1 MLDSFEGRWRRGWW
15 CAATASWALGLGA
28 CGGDEGAAPAGSS
41 SSSCTVLE
49 PSELSTLDADVHVLA
64 SGDAL
69 GSPAGS
75 LARALLPDAGDV
87 YWYDAHGSVFVERQ
101 GDGRVVELRHGEPP
115 TETHHEA
122 GLGLAAN
129 GERLFVGY
137 ALRWSNAIDYLPLE
151 YSPPGRLLSISKQ
164 DGQSEVLLELPNTWM
179 APITADAERVIV
191 FAASEGGGSSPGM
204 GFYEVP
210 LAAPALLPLPLVR
223 PSPTARDSTELL
235 APGRVFTG
243 GQLADGEV
251 YWTGSP
257 DGSYPAPLLR
267 AGFDDAEPEVAM
279 QGLADYSFWVGS
291 GRIMTTEDV
300 VLPGYYY
307 GGKDFVVSDDA
318 GCRSVL
324 GPRGYS
330 VRGAALDEQSAYW
343 SRSTAAGRQWAPA
356 DVELRRID
364 LENGAVARLNTPG
377 FTPPGELDIVGADDT
392 RLFIRSGDTL
402 ISLRKP

>member
-1 MLDSFEGRWRRGWW
+1 
-15 CAATASWALGLGA
+15 
-28 CGGDEGAAPAGSS
+28 
-41 SSSCTVLE
+41 VLE

-75 LARALLPDAGDV
+75 LARALLPDSGDV

-101 GDGRVVELRHGEPP
+101 GGGRVVELRHGEPP
-115 TETHHEA
+115 AKTHHEV

-129 GERLFVGY
+129 GERLFVGH

-164 DGQSEVLLELPNTWM
+164 DGLSEVLLDLPNTWM

-191 FAASEGGGSSPGM
+191 FAVGEEGGSAPGM

-210 LAAPALLPLPLVR
+210 LAAPALVPLPLVG
-223 PSPTARDSTELL
+223 PSSTARDRSEF
-235 APGRVFTG
+235 APASVFTG
-243 GQLADGEV
+243 GQLADGQV
-251 YWTGSP
+251 YWLGRPVTT
-257 DGSYPAPLLR
+257 YRAPLLR

-279 QGLADYSFWVGS
+279 QGLGDYFFSVGA

-307 GGKDFVVSDDA
+307 GGKDFVVSDGA

-330 VRGAALDEQSAYW
+330 VRGAALDEQFAYW
-343 SRSTAAGRQWAPA
+343 SRTTAAGRQWAPA
-356 DVELRRID
+356 DVELRRIN
-364 LENGAVARLNTPG
+364 LENGAVARLNKPG
-377 FTPPGELDIVGADDT
+377 FIPPGDLDIVGADET

>member
-1 MLDSFEGRWRRGWW
+1 MLEWAIMLDSSEGRSRCGWW
-15 CAATASWALGLGA
+15 CAATALWALALGA
-28 CGGDEGAAPAGSS
+28 CSGDEGAAPADSS
-41 SSSCTVLE
+41 NSCTVLK

-64 SGDAL
+64 SGDTL

-115 TETHHEA
+115 TETHDEA

-129 GERLFVGY
+129 EEAVFVGY

-164 DGQSEVLLELPNTWM
+164 DGRSEVLLELPNTWM
-179 APITADAERVIV
+179 APITADAGRVIV
-191 FAASEGGGSSPGM
+191 FAVSEDGGSSPGM

-210 LAAPALLPLPLVR
+210 LAAPALVPLPLLR
-223 PSPTARDSTELL
+223 PSATARDSSEF
-235 APGRVFTG
+235 ASASVFTG
-243 GQLADGEV
+243 GQLADGKV
-251 YWTGSP
+251 YWTDARG
-257 DGSYPAPLLR
+257 AMLR
-267 AGFDDAEPEVAM
+267 AGFDAAEPEVAM
-279 QGLADYSFWVGS
+279 QGLADYFFSVGA

-324 GPRGYS
+324 GPRGHS
-330 VRGAALDEQSAYW
+330 VRTAALDERFAYW
-343 SRSTAAGRQWAPA
+343 SRSTAAGRQWAA
-356 DVELRRID
+356 GDVELRRID

-377 FTPPGELDIVGADDT
+377 FTPPGDLDIVGADDT
-392 RLFIRSGDTL
+392 RLFVRSGDTL

>member
-1 MLDSFEGRWRRGWW
+1 M
-15 CAATASWALGLGA
+15 
-28 CGGDEGAAPAGSS
+28 
-41 SSSCTVLE
+41 LE
-49 PSELSTLDADVHVLA
+49 PGELSTLDADVHVLA

-69 GSPAGS
+69 GRPAGS

-87 YWYDAHGSVFVERQ
+87 FWYDAHASLFVERQ

-115 TETHHEA
+115 TETQYEV

-137 ALRWSNAIDYLPLE
+137 ALRWSNAIDYWSLE

-179 APITADAERVIV
+179 APITADDERVIV
-191 FAASEGGGSSPGM
+191 FAASDDGEISQSL

-210 LAAPALLPLPLVR
+210 LAAPALIRLPLAR
-223 PSPTARDSTELL
+223 PSSTARDSFELL
-235 APGRVFTG
+235 EPSVVFTG
-243 GQLADGEV
+243 GHLADDEV
-251 YWTGSP
+251 YWMGGT
-257 DGSYPAPLLR
+257 YPPALLR
-267 AGFDDAEPEVAM
+267 SGFDDAEPEVVM
-279 QGLADYSFWVGS
+279 QGPADYFFSVGA

-307 GGKDFVVSDDA
+307 GGKDFVVRDDA
-318 GCRSVL
+318 SCRSVL

-330 VRGAALDEQSAYW
+330 VLGAALDERFAYW
-343 SRSTAAGRQWAPA
+343 SRSSAAGREWASG

-377 FTPPGELDIVGADDT
+377 FTPPGDIYIVGADDT
-392 RLFIRSGDTL
+392 RLFVRSGDTL